1 MNFDEIDFNLTDGEF
16 SDKDSITILYGDD
29 TYTVSGVISK
39 RYNRKQV
46 DGRYTTDIPLYTV
59 MLIIAQSEIPT
70 DIPEDNYKD
79 IVFIL
84 QEKQYEVIFIT
95 GTSFLTFTVRPID
108 TAMEIV

>member
-1 MNFDEIDFNLTDGEF
+1 MNLNELEFNLTDGEF
-16 SDKDSITILYGDD
+16 SDKNAITMLYGEDS
-29 TYTVSGVISK
+29 YIVSGVVSK

-59 MLIIAQSEIPT
+59 MLLIAQSEIPT

-79 IVFIL
+79 IVFVL